1 MCVCWLLLTLVCF
14 QVVKEYNVL
23 ANTSLLGNQQ
33 YDRYICVHVC
43 VCVHNGC
50 VCGCAQWLCVW
61 VCVCACERERERG
74 EGEGEEKLITVEVGS
89 EAFPTCVGLKVE
101 LNLTKTQTDDFMVQ
115 AAGRFNNYQ
124 WKHILVCLWSGA
136 K

>member
-1 MCVCWLLLTLVCF
+1 MYCDMC
-14 QVVKEYNVL
+14 
-23 ANTSLLGNQQ
+23 
-33 YDRYICVHVC
+33 VC
-43 VCVHNGC
+43 VCVC
-50 VCGCAQWLCVW
+50 VVFG